1 MNTPKIGTVSAIRST
16 LATVIGERIE
26 RLTPTDRRIAR
37 SLLDDPGAVAF
48 GTAASFAERVGAGV
62 GSVHRLAVQLGY
74 SGFSNLQEHV
84 QQEISQR
91 LRPAAEKI
99 KTTTHGDSVDLAL
112 RSETYNIAQTLNDV
126 DRLTLSL
133 TVKLLADKTVRIFI
147 VGGNSS
153 TGVALHF
160 SEELRLLRSDV
171 NLLVGNPVA
180 LSTQL
185 ALANKNDV
193 LVVIDF
199 HRYDRWLVDLAK
211 QAVDSGLVLVSI
223 ADSVLAPFVSSAS
236 CHFTVSARSETPF
249 DSHVGTLALCSL
261 LVGSVA
267 KSLRRAASRRLDAVE
282 GGWKRGDYLT
292 AT

>member
-1 MNTPKIGTVSAIRST
+1 MSTTRPTPAE
-16 LATVIGERIE
+16 VISERIE
-26 RLTPTDRRIAR
+26 RLTPTDRRIAK

-48 GTAASFAERVGAGV
+48 GTAASFAAHVGAGV

-74 SGFSNLQEHV
+74 SGFRDLQEHV

-99 KTTTHGDSVDLAL
+99 KTTTRGDVIDLAL
-112 RSETYNIAQTLNDV
+112 RIETDNVSQTLSRV
-126 DRLTLSL
+126 DRAALSSAVSML
-133 TVKLLADKTVRIFI
+133 SNEATQVFI

-153 TGVALHF
+153 SGIALHL
-160 SEELRLLRSDV
+160 SEELRLLRGGVS
-171 NLLVGNPVA
+171 LLGGNPVA
-180 LSTQL
+180 LSAQI
-185 ALANKNDV
+185 ALAKKSDV

-199 HRYDRWLVDLAK
+199 HRYDRWLVEMAA
-211 QAVDSGLVLVSI
+211 QAVDAGLEIISI
-223 ADSVLAPFVSSAS
+223 ADSLLAPFAASAS

-249 DSHVGTLALCSL
+249 DSHVGTLALCSV

-267 KSLRRAASRRLDAVE
+267 KSLKRVASRRLDAVE
-282 GGWKRGDYLT
+282 SDWTNGDYLT

>member
-1 MNTPKIGTVSAIRST
+1 MNTTKPTPADVVS
-16 LATVIGERIE
+16 ERIE
-26 RLTPTDRRIAR
+26 RLTPTDRRIAK

-48 GTAASFAERVGAGV
+48 GTAASFAARVGAGV

-74 SGFSNLQEHV
+74 SGFRDMQEHV

-99 KTTTHGDSVDLAL
+99 KTTTRGDVIDLAL
-112 RSETYNIAQTLNDV
+112 REETDNVSRTLNAI
-126 DRLTLSL
+126 DRAALSSAVTLL
-133 TVKLLADKTVRIFI
+133 GDAATQIFI

-153 TGVALHF
+153 SGIALHF
-160 SEELRLLRSDV
+160 GEELRLLRSGV
-171 NLLVGNPVA
+171 SLLAGNPVA
-180 LSTQL
+180 LSAQI
-185 ALANKNDV
+185 AVAKKGDV

-199 HRYDRWLVDLAK
+199 HRYDRWLVELTE

-223 ADSVLAPFVSSAS
+223 ADSLLAPFAPSAS

-249 DSHVGTLALCSL
+249 DSHVGTLALCSV
-261 LVGSVA
+261 LVGCVA
-267 KSLRRAASRRLDAVE
+267 KSLKRVASRRLDAVE
-282 GGWKRGDYLT
+282 SDWTNGDYLT